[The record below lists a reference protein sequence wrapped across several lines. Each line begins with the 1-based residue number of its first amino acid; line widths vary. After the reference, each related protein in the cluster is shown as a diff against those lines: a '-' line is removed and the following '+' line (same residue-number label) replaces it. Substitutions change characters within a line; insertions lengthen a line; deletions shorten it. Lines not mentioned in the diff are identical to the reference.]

1 MQRAHH
7 VIALPIF
14 IATICTSA
22 FLLFSVQPMFAKMVL
37 PTLGGAP
44 AVWAVSLCFFQVMLV
59 AGYGYAHL
67 LERYLAPKLALVFH
81 LALLALALAALPIG
95 LPAISAA
102 AAPDR
107 AYLWL
112 ITILCLGVGLPFFAL
127 SANAPLLQAWFGR
140 SGHIE
145 SSDAYFLYAASNAG
159 SLTALLAYPLLIEPL
174 LGLTTQSRI
183 WAVGFV
189 LLGALIAACGWSTLR
204 ELPAR
209 ATAPRK
215 SPADLPGLGFGNWK
229 DRLTWA
235 GLSFIPSGLLVALT
249 TFVTTDIAAVPLLWV
264 VPLALYL
271 GTFIVAFQRK
281 PPISRRFLLGLQP
294 VAVAITIATM
304 DWDAG
309 LAWAISCLAGIAAF
323 LATSLLCHR
332 QLYERRPGAE
342 RLTEFYL
349 WMSIGGSAGGIFS
362 ALIAPQ
368 IFTNLLEF
376 PLLLGLGMLC
386 RFGGDTSAVLGKR
399 WPLVASTLAAL
410 AVLVVVITT
419 LTRGGMIVWTPQMR
433 VSVLA
438 GLGMAMVVTYRWI
451 TPQLVA
457 TAALV
462 LGAVLLPD
470 GNKPIHVARTFFG
483 THRVIEPPGA
493 AFRILLHGTTL
504 HGAQRIAD
512 YRLTGT
518 RPLPL
523 TYYHPTGPLA
533 QGLRL
538 ARAAAGAPSQPLRV
552 GIVGLGAGAMACH
565 AISGERWRFFEIDPE
580 VVRIATN
587 PVLFS
592 YLGICQPD
600 AEFIV
605 GDARL
610 TLAGQAEAS
619 FDYLLVDAFSSDAIP
634 VHLLTVEA
642 LRLYAGHLS
651 DRGVLAIHVSNQNLD
666 LPPIVESNLARIPEL
681 RGVYTEGESRQ
692 GAIRSQVVLIARHDD
707 ILAPALTWHKAR
719 VLGAPSVRPWLDD
732 YSDVLSPLIRRYRA
746 KLAAD

>member
-1 MQRAHH
+1 MRLAHH
-7 VIALPIF
+7 GIALPIF

-44 AVWAVSLCFFQVMLV
+44 AVWAVSLCFFQAMLV

-67 LERYLAPKLALVFH
+67 LERYLPPKLGLLFH
-81 LALLALALAALPIG
+81 LALLALALAALPVG

-112 ITILCLGVGLPFFAL
+112 IAILCLGVGLPFFAL

-140 SGHIE
+140 SGHID

-159 SLTALLAYPLLIEPL
+159 SLAALLAYPLLIEPL
-174 LGLTTQSRI
+174 LGLTTQSWI
-183 WAVGFV
+183 WAVGFA
-189 LLGALIAACGWSTLR
+189 LLGALIAACGWLTLR
-204 ELPAR
+204 ELPVS

-215 SPADLPGLGFGNWK
+215 SSAGLLDFGFGNWK

-235 GLSFIPSGLLVALT
+235 GLAFIPSGLLVALT

-294 VAVAITIATM
+294 IAVAITIATM

-332 QLYERRPGAE
+332 QLYERRPEAE

-386 RFGGDTSAVLGKR
+386 RFGGDASAVPAKR
-399 WPLVASTLAAL
+399 WPLAASTLAAL
-410 AVLVVVITT
+410 AVLVVVI
-419 LTRGGMIVWTPQMR
+419 R
-433 VSVLA
+433 
-438 GLGMAMVVTYRWI
+438 
-451 TPQLVA
+451 
-457 TAALV
+457 
-462 LGAVLLPD
+462 
-470 GNKPIHVARTFFG
+470 
-483 THRVIEPPGA
+483 
-493 AFRILLHGTTL
+493 
-504 HGAQRIAD
+504 
-512 YRLTGT
+512 
-518 RPLPL
+518 
-523 TYYHPTGPLA
+523 
-533 QGLRL
+533 
-538 ARAAAGAPSQPLRV
+538 
-552 GIVGLGAGAMACH
+552 C
-565 AISGERWRFFEIDPE
+565 
-580 VVRIATN
+580 
-587 PVLFS
+587 
-592 YLGICQPD
+592 
-600 AEFIV
+600 
-605 GDARL
+605 
-610 TLAGQAEAS
+610 
-619 FDYLLVDAFSSDAIP
+619 
-634 VHLLTVEA
+634 
-642 LRLYAGHLS
+642 
-651 DRGVLAIHVSNQNLD
+651 
-666 LPPIVESNLARIPEL
+666 
-681 RGVYTEGESRQ
+681 
-692 GAIRSQVVLIARHDD
+692 
-707 ILAPALTWHKAR
+707 
-719 VLGAPSVRPWLDD
+719 
-732 YSDVLSPLIRRYRA
+732 
-746 KLAAD
+746 